1 MYDLKITDGDLAV
14 RGDGNITKIYGAER
28 IVQDLSC
35 WILEPFNTDPMYS
48 RFGSTVWDMI
58 GTTVTSDNL
67 GQLKA
72 EITRVVN
79 NYYEYQQRQISQ
91 AVGNG
96 TFNYAFP
103 NDEVIGSIDS
113 IDVSAIADSVSV
125 VVKLTMASGNQIAVE
140 QII

>member
-14 RGDGNITKIYGAER
+14 RGDGNITKIYGTER

>member
-58 GTTVTSDNL
+58 GATVTNDRL

>member
-58 GTTVTSDNL
+58 GTTVTNDNL
-67 GQLKA
+67 GQLRA

-113 IDVSAIADSVSV
+113 IDVSAMADSVSV

>member
-1 MYDLKITDGDLAV
+1 MYDLKITNGDLAV

-72 EITRVVN
+72 EITRVIN

>member
-58 GTTVTSDNL
+58 GTTVTNDNL

>member
-35 WILEPFNTDPMYS
+35 WILEPFNTDTMYS

-58 GTTVTSDNL
+58 GTTVTNDNL